1 MSLRRMLPADPA
13 DFLRAMVPL
22 ALLALAAAVAPVRLP
37 VLVALALGTAI
48 AGTRDSAF
56 ACPN

>member
-1 MSLRRMLPADPA
+1 MTLRRVLPADPT

-37 VLVALALGTAI
+37 VLVALALGTAV
-48 AGTRDSAF
+48 ASTRDFAF